1 MGCSNKSLF
10 PQVKLV
16 EGEREAGDIY
26 YPPPLPISQRKLPEG
41 EGRGESNGTTPRSIL

>member
-26 YPPPLPISQRKLPEG
+26 YPPPPPHLSEEG